1 LFAPQG
7 DPSARVEPVS
17 PQEATPLAQTTA
29 PPWQAFAGWQVR
41 PAVQTVVQVPVWQ
54 TWFGPQVIPSSA
66 FPTVAQTGE
75 PVAQFTCP
83 ILQVS
88 GNVQRTPPTQ
98 VVGWGGGGVTV
109 TPLVTRLTA
118 REICCAGFTSTFATT
133 TVE

>member
-54 TWFGPQVIPSSA
+54 TWFGPQTMPSSA
-66 FPTVAQTGE
+66 LPTVPQTGV

-83 ILQVS
+83 TLQTS
-88 GNVQRTPPTQ
+88 GNAQRTPATQ
-98 VVGWGGGGVTV
+98 VVGCGGGGVTV
-109 TPLVTRLTA
+109 TPLVIRLTA
-118 REICCAGFTSTFATT
+118 SEICWDGFTNTFPTT
-133 TVE
+133 AVE